1 MCTDNNKISQDIP
14 CWTSN
19 VTALFYP
26 LNHQLLNK
34 KTFWTARKLS
44 GSVSSH
50 LVSPGS
56 MGAGAQP
63 CSTLCCPVD
72 CSPPGSSVHRILRAR
87 PLQWAASLLQGI
99 FLTQGFNHCRWIFY
113 SRATGALG
121 LLCWVCLFSPTCW
134 QNPTSPWPLLSS
146 EWGPK
151 VSIYA
156 DGLTYLDTDADAQT
170 QPSGHDPAGH
180 VPCPCPSNTG
190 FNPGRGR
197 HSVRPSPPSQFPGL
211 TRNWGPVP
219 LLYLWSGPWSHAKI
233 LLSRVSHPNT
243 PPSRF
248 YFWSKEQSAWS
259 VLPANS
265 AFLDCQPNL
274 AWFMSSGDLTDSP
287 TF

>member
-63 CSTLCCPVD
+63 CPTLCCPVD

-113 SRATGALG
+113 SWATGALG

-170 QPSGHDPAGH
+170 QPSGHNPAGH
-180 VPCPCPSNTG
+180 VPRPCPSTQALTPVVG
-190 FNPGRGR
+190 GTQYVPVPPASSQDLPVTEGLSHFFIFGR
-197 HSVRPSPPSQFPGL
+197 VPGL
-211 TRNWGPVP
+211 TQRSFSLRFLIQTHH
-219 LLYLWSGPWSHAKI
+219 LLDSTSDLKNSQPGRCC
-233 LLSRVSHPNT
+233 LLT
-243 PPSRF
+243 
-248 YFWSKEQSAWS
+248 
-259 VLPANS
+259 LP
-265 AFLDCQPNL
+265 F
-274 AWFMSSGDLTDSP
+274 
-287 TF
+287 